1 MVTTR
6 RHEGRTALVTGSTH
20 GIGLEIARRLAEE
33 GASVVVNDHGEHDG
47 RAVARE
53 LRERGSGDATYV
65 AADVRDPE
73 AVRRLVEETGEQ
85 FGAIDTLVNNVGG
98 GERGTVT
105 STTTEQ
111 WGETMDR
118 TLRSAWLCTRAA
130 LEHLPPED
138 GRVVNVSSTL
148 ARGYDPGFLAYSAA
162 KGGVNALTRALAVEL
177 GPLGVTANAVLPG
190 LIRVEDEIVDGEA
203 TVGERPVDPVGR
215 EGRPEDVAAL
225 VAFLAAPEAGYVSG
239 ACVPVDGGRRAVLHD
254 ASTAEWT
261 GGELR

>member
-1 MVTTR
+1 MVCAG

-20 GIGLEIARRLAEE
+20 GIGLGIARRLAEE
-33 GASVVVNDHGEHDG
+33 GASVVINDHGEHDG
-47 RAVARE
+47 RAVASE
-53 LRERGSGDATYV
+53 LRERGPGDAAYV
-65 AADVRDPE
+65 EADVRDPE
-73 AVRRLVEETGEQ
+73 AAERLAEEAGEQ
-85 FGAIDTLVNNVGG
+85 FGAIDILVNNVGG

-105 STTTEQ
+105 GTTTEQ
-111 WGETMDR
+111 WDETLDR

-130 LEHLPPED
+130 LEHFPAE

-190 LIRVEDEIVDGEA
+190 LIRIEDAVVEGEA
-203 TVGERPVDPVGR
+203 MVEERPVDPVGR
-215 EGRPEDVAAL
+215 EGRPADVAAL

-254 ASTAEWT
+254 AATADWS
-261 GGELR
+261 GEGL